1 MDAPPWP
8 LPHGCPPGHLPQGL
22 QGESPDLAGRKP
34 GHRRGGLHRHQP
46 GGALPADAVDVPGPE
61 PGLPLREAAAGAL
74 RGPGWCG
81 GKRGG
86 LCPSIK
92 AVGEQ
97 RNRDGTGRGARE
109 RAAHVERR
117 SHAPSSAPST
127 WPRPLSSGQERL
139 ARGPAPLLR
148 REAIPAPPS
157 GPPSLPRRSREPP
170 ETPGPGPCPGAAVA
184 PEHPEHHGCRTS
196 LRPGRRHPPARCG
209 DHEGAGRG
217 GEAPGPSITRVPPS
231 APAESGCSDEFAL
244 DCTFAACDPERTGM
258 VQPQQ
263 VVEYVAAMTG
273 HSGHDGR
280 LQALRR
286 ALDPAAAGTALDWT
300 RFRMAMGAW
309 IAACRQDGAEEQDVA
324 TGDTGLVPAEDNGH
338 ASPTA
343 AQLQGDNTDITTH
356 AEATGLRSRARQLA
370 AQNAKL
376 QRDAEL
382 AEELNARLAEEIA
395 QLQTQ
400 LRSSRQ
406 ALEQARV
413 AVDELDDMK
422 AVVKRLEEEN
432 TELRRQARHAE
443 KEQRSLCSQ
452 AECLQ
457 EENQRLL
464 AEGQGLREQI
474 QVQVARMDSLEAQ
487 LCRGT
492 ALLSARDA
500 ALAQAGQRAQE
511 LTAALEEYERM
522 VQELRLETTRL
533 RQQLGQM
540 RDAWAMRPWCPRGQL
555 VIQATA
561 VVASPVRVGSG
572 GPCRV
577 PSATD
582 PEALPRGQGTR
593 RRRRRRTQGRRCPEE
608 EAWCGAVRRW
618 PRQWPHRR
626 HCHRGHRCHHGLWY
640 CWRCWPC
647 STSCPASGPNSSCT
661 TGAPRPC
668 ETSSKGHLG
677 TTVST
682 LLHTS
687 SPKHSS
693 QSAQS
698 SQSRVRVRVSTSA
711 LWALHGARL
720 GPLVSP
726 SLREIPV

>member
-1 MDAPPWP
+1 MAA
-8 LPHGCPPGHLPQGL
+8 
-22 QGESPDLAGRKP
+22 E
-34 GHRRGGLHRHQP
+34 
-46 GGALPADAVDVPGPE
+46 VPC
-61 PGLPLREAAAGAL
+61 A
-74 RGPGWCG
+74 
-81 GKRGG
+81 
-86 LCPSIK
+86 
-92 AVGEQ
+92 
-97 RNRDGTGRGARE
+97 
-109 RAAHVERR
+109 
-117 SHAPSSAPST
+117 
-127 WPRPLSSGQERL
+127 
-139 ARGPAPLLR
+139 
-148 REAIPAPPS
+148 
-157 GPPSLPRRSREPP
+157 
-170 ETPGPGPCPGAAVA
+170 PGAV
-184 PEHPEHHGCRTS
+184 
-196 LRPGRRHPPARCG
+196 
-209 DHEGAGRG
+209 
-217 GEAPGPSITRVPPS
+217 IPPS

-309 IAACRQDGAEEQDVA
+309 IAACRQDGAEEQDMA
-324 TGDTGLVPAEDNGH
+324 TGDTGPVPVEDDGH
-338 ASPTA
+338 ASPA
-343 AQLQGDNTDITTH
+343 AAELQGDNTDITTH
-356 AEATGLRSRARQLA
+356 SAEAAGLRSRARQLA

-432 TELRRQARHAE
+432 TELRRQARHTE

-474 QVQVARMDSLEAQ
+474 QAQVARMDSLEAQ

-511 LTAALEEYERM
+511 LTASLEEYERM

-533 RQQLGQM
+533 RQQLGQL

-555 VIQATA
+555 DIQATA
-561 VVASPVRVGSG
+561 ATASPGTGDKEEEEEEDTGTVVSG
-572 GPCRV
+572 GGGLVWSSEEVAKAVAPQAPLSPWTPLSPWALVLLALLALLYLLPC
-577 PSATD
+577 
-582 PEALPRGQGTR
+582 
-593 RRRRRRTQGRRCPEE
+593 
-608 EAWCGAVRRW
+608 
-618 PRQWPHRR
+618 QWPQ
-626 HCHRGHRCHHGLWY
+626 LQ
-640 CWRCWPC
+640 
-647 STSCPASGPNSSCT
+647 
-661 TGAPRPC
+661 
-668 ETSSKGHLG
+668 
-677 TTVST
+677 
-682 LLHTS
+682 LHYR
-687 SPKHSS
+687 SPP
-693 QSAQS
+693 
-698 SQSRVRVRVSTSA
+698 
-711 LWALHGARL
+711 
-720 GPLVSP
+720 PL
-726 SLREIPV
+726 